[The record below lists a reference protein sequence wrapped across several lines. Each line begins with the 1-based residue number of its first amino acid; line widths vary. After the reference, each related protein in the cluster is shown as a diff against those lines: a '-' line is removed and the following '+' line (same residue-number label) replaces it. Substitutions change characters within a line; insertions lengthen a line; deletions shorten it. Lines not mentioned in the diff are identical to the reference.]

1 MESLFARAT
10 RVDVISYPL
19 PSGNVIQIRRLCVHF
34 GRATPDRLKAGTL
47 LPTYT
52 SKTLVSF
59 QGDAM
64 FGELAVLRWLE
75 VDGWQGVWVDTGH
88 GRKLWR
94 EMPTRADTVTLPAQQ
109 QAIYDRIVASNGGRA
124 GGFFDVM
131 AWRGSHTIFL
141 EYKGADERAPN
152 NEATWIDAA
161 LHAGVSGND
170 LLIVRNE

>member
-19 PSGNVIQIRRLCVHF
+19 PSGDVIQVRRLCVHF
-34 GRATPDRLKAGTL
+34 GRATPARLKAGVL

-52 SKTLVSF
+52 SKPLVSF
-59 QGDAM
+59 HGDAM

-88 GRKLWR
+88 GRKLWHD
-94 EMPTRADTVTLPAQQ
+94 MPTRAIPVALPAAQQ
-109 QAIYDRIVASNGGRA
+109 TIHDRIVAANGGRA

-131 AWRGSHTIFL
+131 AWCGNHTIFV
-141 EYKGADERAPN
+141 EYKGADERAPK
-152 NEATWIDAA
+152 NEAAWIDAA
-161 LHAGVSGND
+161 LHAGVSKND